1 MKKAIWCVVLVL
13 TCASLGMAGEPVTA
27 VVIDSGSDFTHPLLA
42 PLARP
47 NLAELRGKP
56 GIDDDGNGYV
66 DDVYGWNFPD
76 NSPVLVDLTK
86 TPPAYDRV
94 IETLRLLNILQA
106 YGKEALKPE
115 EFQTLLK
122 NYQDQQ
128 FWPWVEFTGGWAH
141 GTHCAGILSTEN
153 PGVRLNAITHL
164 PAGQAPEQMA
174 QAAIA
179 QIRHRRLHARPRRPF
194 ATRASRVAARP
205 AAAPDAAAPAAAE
218 PVSLAELS
226 LLFTQLGYDY
236 AAKIKK
242 EAAYLGALA
251 PRVANCSFGSE
262 NAALLAVFKQTMVE
276 EWGWTNPTD
285 QEVQQVVNLFVEKV
299 LLVRDKALFAG
310 SPKTLYCIAAGNSG
324 DCLEGIV
331 VSPNDVD
338 IPNKLVVAA
347 TLENKKLADF
357 SCYGKTKVDVAVPG
371 VNIYATFPNNKMGYM
386 SGTSMACPMAARFAT
401 QVLQE
406 HPGLSAIE
414 VKKILMGTVDKKDW
428 LADKVV
434 SGGVVNPRRAV
445 HAAGLVKQG
454 KSLDE
459 AIAEARQAVP
469 DMTIRRSPY
478 KGPDLS
484 DKLIRDLYF
493 SAVF

>member
-1 MKKAIWCVVLVL
+1 MKKAILCVVLVL
-13 TCASLGMAGEPVTA
+13 ACTAVGTASEPVTA
-27 VVIDSGSDFTHPLLA
+27 MVIDSGSDFTHPVLA
-42 PLARP
+42 PLAHP
-47 NLAELRGKP
+47 NLAELQGKP
-56 GIDDDGNGYV
+56 GVDDDGNGYV

-76 NSPVLVDLTK
+76 NCATLVDLSK
-86 TPPAYDRV
+86 TPPDYDRV
-94 IETLRLLNILQA
+94 LETLRLLNILQA
-106 YGKEALKPE
+106 YGKDALKPE
-115 EFQTLLK
+115 EFQTLVK
-122 NYQDQQ
+122 NYHDQK

-141 GTHCAGILSTEN
+141 GTHCAGILATEN
-153 PGVRLNAITHL
+153 PGVKLNAITHL
-164 PAGQAPEQMA
+164 PSGQAPEKIA

-179 QIRHRRLHARPRRPF
+179 QIRHLRMHARPARRLPRRPS
-194 ATRASRVAARP
+194 RAPGGDADAPGMPP
-205 AAAPDAAAPAAAE
+205 APKE
-218 PVSLAELS
+218 PVSLAELER
-226 LLFTQLGYDY
+226 LFVQLGEEY

-242 EAAYLGALA
+242 EAAYLGTLA

-262 NAALLAVFKQTMVE
+262 NARLVAVFKRNMIE
-276 EWGWTNPTD
+276 EWGWTNPSD
-285 QEVQQVVNLFVEKV
+285 QEVQQVVNLFVEKA
-299 LLVRDKALFAG
+299 LLARDRALFAG
-310 SPKTLYCIAAGNSG
+310 SPKTLFCIAAGNSG

-331 VSPNDVD
+331 SSPNDVD

-347 TLENKKLADF
+347 TLENRKLADF

-371 VNIYATFPNNKMGYM
+371 VNIYATYPNGKMGYM

-406 HPGLSAIE
+406 HPGLTAVE

-434 SGGVVNPRRAV
+434 SGGVINPRRAV
-445 HAAGLVKQG
+445 HAAGLVRQG

-459 AIAEARQAVP
+459 AMTEARKAVA